1 MGLRILVADDEPYIV
16 LAVRDVL
23 RDLEAEVL
31 DAADGQQALEL
42 ARAERPDLVLLDVR
56 MPGLDGFQVAEALKS
71 DPGTAD
77 IPVVFFTAVSGTSD
91 KVRGLDL
98 AEDYL
103 AKPID
108 AEELKA
114 RVRKILRRSG
124 QQPRPLTH
132 GSLAQVPLSGLI
144 RSLESAR
151 QTVRLLL
158 ARGDEQGEILFAD
171 GAIVQA
177 AQAARHGETAVYH
190 LLTWV
195 GGDFTTVRVEGDPS
209 PPDVGTPV
217 RALLAEGQRRLEE
230 LLALRSRLSITAAAP
245 LAVPVV
251 VQEALVGRV
260 PESTLALAALLDGTR
275 PLDLVVRDSPLDA
288 WGTLRLLV
296 SLSSMGALSSAEAT
310 SERRTGLRFK
320 VSLPIEYQ
328 SGGLWQ
334 ESGTFNLSSWGV
346 FIRTAVPFDAG
357 EQVLLRFRLPN
368 RSVPVVVSGRVV
380 WGNPDPSRWGGMG
393 MGIQFSDLAD
403 ADRDAIER
411 YLAQIVAL
419 RLGKE
424 DDPEET

>member
-1 MGLRILVADDEPYIV
+1 MGLRILVADDEPYVV

-31 DAADGQQALEL
+31 DAADGEQALEL
-42 ARAERPDLVLLDVR
+42 ARTERPDLVLLDVR
-56 MPGLDGFQVAEALKS
+56 MPGLDGFQVAAALKG

-77 IPVVFFTAVSGTSD
+77 IPVVFFTAAAGTSD
-91 KVRGLDL
+91 KVRGLEL

-103 AKPID
+103 AKPIE

-124 QQPRPLTH
+124 RQPRPLTH
-132 GSLAQVPLSGLI
+132 GSLAQVPLAGLI

-158 ARGDEQGEILFAD
+158 ARGDEQGEILFAG

-177 AQAARHGETAVYH
+177 AQGARRGESAVYH

-195 GGDFTTVRVEGDPS
+195 DGDFTTVRVEGEVDRAE
-209 PPDVGTPV
+209 VHTPV
-217 RALLAEGQRRLEE
+217 PALLAEAQRRLEE
-230 LLALRSRLSITAAAP
+230 LPALRSRLSITARAP
-245 LAVPVV
+245 LAIPPV
-251 VQEALVGRV
+251 VQESLAGRV
-260 PESTLALAALLDGTR
+260 PPSTAALAALLDGTR
-275 PLDLVVRDSPLDA
+275 PFDLVLRESPLDA

-296 SLSSMGALSSAEAT
+296 SLAAMGALSSAEAG

-320 VSLPIEYQ
+320 VRLPIEYQ
-328 SGGLWQ
+328 SAGLWQ
-334 ESGTFNLSSWGV
+334 ESGTFNLSAWGV

-357 EQVLLRFRLPN
+357 AQVLLRFHLPG
-368 RSVPVVVSGRVV
+368 RSAPVVVSGRVV

-393 MGIQFSDLAD
+393 MGIQFTDLCD
-403 ADRDAIER
+403 ADREAIER
-411 YLAQIVAL
+411 YLAQLVAVHFA
-419 RLGKE
+419 KNE
-424 DDPEET
+424 EPEQD

>member
-1 MGLRILVADDEPYIV
+1 MGLRILVADDEPYVV

-23 RDLEAEVL
+23 RELEAEVL
-31 DAADGQQALEL
+31 DAADGEQALQI
-42 ARAERPDLVLLDVR
+42 ARVERPDLVLLDVR
-56 MPGLDGFQVAEALKS
+56 MPGLDGFQVAEALKR

-77 IPVVFFTAVSGTSD
+77 IPVVFFSAMAGTSD

-114 RVRKILRRSG
+114 RVRKVLRRSG
-124 QQPRPLTH
+124 RQARPLTH
-132 GSLAQVPLSGLI
+132 GSLAQVPLAGLI

-158 ARGDEQGEILFAD
+158 ARGDEQGEMLFAD

-177 AQAARHGETAVYH
+177 TQGARHGEAAVYH
-190 LLTWV
+190 LLTWAD
-195 GGDFTTVRVEGDPS
+195 GDFTTVRVEGEAG
-209 PPDVGTPV
+209 PPDVARSA

-230 LLALRSRLSITAAAP
+230 LPALRSRLSITPTAP
-245 LAVPVV
+245 LRVPPI
-251 VQEALVGRV
+251 VQQSIAGRV
-260 PESTLALAALLDGTR
+260 PESTAALAALLDGTR
-275 PLDLVVRDSPLDA
+275 PLGLVLRDSPLDA
-288 WGTLRLLV
+288 WGTLSILT
-296 SLSSMGALSSAEAT
+296 SLAAMGALTSAEAT
-310 SERRTGLRFK
+310 SERRSGLRFK
-320 VSLPIEYQ
+320 VGLPIEYQ
-328 SGGLWQ
+328 SAGLWQ

-357 EQVLLRFRLPN
+357 EQVLLRFRLPS
-368 RSVPVVVSGRVV
+368 RSAPVVVSGRVV

-393 MGIQFSDLAD
+393 MGIQFADLCD

-411 YLAQIVAL
+411 YLAQLVAV
-419 RLGKE
+419 RLGCEEK
-424 DDPEET
+424 PEEP